1 MESSLYYNT
10 KAINFIKIL
19 NRILVAFL
27 LIVAVLIFALSIND
41 TVTFSGGEIYSD
53 TPKMKINSP
62 NEVRVTSV
70 LVKEGQSVKKGDTL
84 FLLENQ
90 RTKSDHDILVADIA
104 ASERK
109 VGIIKNLMANTV
121 ERKKSLQQL
130 LRIQSNI
137 YKTDRK
143 KTAQEIA
150 FLNDKLK
157 LSTQQSSILTDKYR
171 TDSLLYAK
179 GAISRY
185 ELTESKSR
193 NLDNRKGQVDVTTVH
208 QVKNYD
214 YENLAN
220 NYKMSKNDLRRT
232 IIDVDNEIQNYQ
244 REILELENFIKDGKY
259 NLTYVKDELGKLVI
273 TSPLDGTVS
282 NLFNT
287 RQNTELLNKGEVLS
301 VIAPSREKFYAKI
314 YLDERDLIY
323 VKPGQEI
330 NLKLD
335 AYNYYQF
342 GPIKGKITYVSPSD
356 VDSTFYCLAS
366 IDRYNPNI
374 RLNAG
379 YKLKGEVIIEEMQ
392 LYQYIMKK
400 LFNKIDNSVN

>member
-19 NRILVAFL
+19 NRILIAFL
-27 LIVAVLIFALSIND
+27 LIVAVMIFALSIND
-41 TVTFSGGEIYSD
+41 TVTFAGGEIYSD
-53 TPKMKINSP
+53 TPKMKINAP
-62 NEVRVTSV
+62 NEVRVTGV
-70 LVKEGQSVKKGDTL
+70 MVKEGQSVKKGDTL

-109 VGIIKNLMANTV
+109 VGIIKNLMANTK

-130 LRIQSNI
+130 LNIQSNI

-143 KTAQEIA
+143 KAAQEIA
-150 FLNDKLK
+150 LLNDKLK
-157 LSTQQSSILTDKYR
+157 LSTQQNSILTDKYR

-193 NLDNRKGQVDVTTVH
+193 NIDNRKGQVDVTATHRVR
-208 QVKNYD
+208 NYD
-214 YENLAN
+214 YENLTN

-232 IIDVDNEIQNYQ
+232 IIDVDNEIQNYE
-244 REILELENFIKDGKY
+244 RELLELENFIKDGKY
-259 NLTYVKDELGKLVI
+259 NLNYVKDELQKLVI

-287 RQNTELLNKGEVLS
+287 RQNIELLNKGELLS
-301 VIAPSREKFYAKI
+301 VIAPSSEKFYAKI
-314 YLDERDLIY
+314 TLDEKDLIY

-342 GPIKGKITYVSPSD
+342 GPIKGRITYVSPSD

-366 IDRYNPNI
+366 INRYNSNI
-374 RLNAG
+374 RLKAG

-392 LYQYIMKK
+392 LYEYIMKK